1 MGQLPLTF
9 NEEWLPSLFLSVV
22 AAIKNPA
29 RGVID
34 WGGQY
39 SKSSVC
45 VRHRDLHPPVARPS

>member
-9 NEEWLPSLFLSVV
+9 NEEWLPILFSSVV

-29 RGVID
+29 REVID
-34 WGGQY
+34 RGGRH